1 VILEFAILC
10 QRRISFLT
18 VVLLLLPTA
27 ARSLND
33 PIERTFSEPRADVER
48 AVATAKSNSSGK
60 LPALEGFVGQIQ
72 RPAERYE
79 KIYYQCIFQVIPSV
93 TGETSVRV
101 TAKIT
106 AWYDDPDKL
115 KSGYEVLPSNGRL
128 ENDALDRVQ
137 QILEPAGAAAS
148 AENQPAKKYDL
159 SMGSVLP
166 RGALP
171 AAKPPETRP
180 PSIPATTS
188 SSISEEEIQE
198 LRNKRVAA
206 ERRAQQLN
214 TALQNLQQLYDSQT
228 KPADLVAIRKTGA
241 PVYAHPEEAGKPLFA
256 AAEKDQF
263 EMIEI
268 RGEWVHVNIS
278 GQSRGWIRK
287 NQLEFPED
295 RPGATASAAGDTA
308 ASSPAL
314 FHVAREETAVFPG
327 DWAPLR
333 GKTVKLYSVQ
343 PAQSPALGTRPRDKR
358 DFAKELFLRAL
369 QQPSSP
375 DSSLAGVVV
384 IFDSADGGQASATL
398 ASLKLWHEGK
408 IPDAAFWESCSLD
421 PPETFSLSAK
431 KP

>member
-1 VILEFAILC
+1 VIPEFSILYH
-10 QRRISFLT
+10 RRIAFLT
-18 VVLLLLPTA
+18 AVLLLLPIA
-27 ARSLND
+27 ARSVND
-33 PIERTFSEPRADVER
+33 PIERTFTEPRADVER
-48 AVATAKSNSSGK
+48 AVATAKSSSSGK

-137 QILEPAGAAAS
+137 QILEPASAAAI

-171 AAKPPETRP
+171 AAKPRETRP
-180 PSIPATTS
+180 PSVPATNS
-188 SSISEEEIQE
+188 SSVSEEEIQE

-214 TALQNLQQLYDSQT
+214 SALQNLQQLYDSQT
-228 KPADLVAIRKTGA
+228 KPANLVAIQKTGA
-241 PVYAHPEEAGKPLFA
+241 PVYAHPEEVGKPLFVA
-256 AAEKDQF
+256 TEKDQF

-268 RGEWVHVNIS
+268 RGEWVHVRIS
-278 GQSRGWIRK
+278 GESRGWIRK
-287 NQLEFPED
+287 AQLQFLD
-295 RPGATASAAGDTA
+295 DSAATAGPAGAAGIKSA
-308 ASSPAL
+308 EV
-314 FHVAREETAVFPG
+314 FRIMREDSGTFPG
-327 DWAPLR
+327 NWEPLR
-333 GKTVKLYSVQ
+333 GKSVKVYSVQ
-343 PAQSPALGTRPRDKR
+343 PTRSPTLETTPREKR
-358 DFAKELFLRAL
+358 NFVKELFLQAWKEHATA
-369 QQPSSP
+369 
-375 DSSLAGVVV
+375 DHATVGVVV
-384 IFDSADGGQASATL
+384 VFDSGDGGQAAATF
-398 ASLKLWHEGK
+398 ASLQQWQQGNLSE
-408 IPDAAFWESCSLD
+408 AAFWQACSLD
-421 PPETFSLSAK
+421 PTETFDLTGK
-431 KP
+431 KR